1 MGIAVSGEVLRGG
14 CDEVLFE
21 AELDG
26 ANVGGDFEG
35 VVSEGTNADYGVLG
49 LRVHVSVWR
58 VCPVY
63 TDGFQLFRRRCGD
76 LFCQLG
82 RASGC

>member
-35 VVSEGTNADYGVLG
+35 VWGGTV
-49 LRVHVSVWR
+49 
-58 VCPVY
+58 
-63 TDGFQLFRRRCGD
+63 
-76 LFCQLG
+76 
-82 RASGC
+82 